1 MLHTKHNAIFH
12 YRMNPILKKIILG
25 VVIIAVVFVLYR
37 ALTGGEE
44 APALSSETPSGL
56 PPEQGGDLLALLLQ
70 LKSITLADDVFSDA
84 AFQSLQDFTVKLTP
98 EPIGRRNPFAP
109 IGAVETNNSSTTNPL

>member
-1 MLHTKHNAIFH
+1 
-12 YRMNPILKKIILG
+12 MNPTLKKILIG
-25 VVIIAVVFVLYR
+25 VIIIAVLFVLYR
-37 ALTGGEE
+37 VFTGGEE

-70 LKSITLADDVFSDA
+70 LKSITLADGVFSDA

-98 EPIGRRNPFAP
+98 EPIGRKNPFAP
-109 IGAVETNNSSTTNPL
+109 IGAVEASNGTTTNPL

>member
-1 MLHTKHNAIFH
+1 
-12 YRMNPILKKIILG
+12 MNPTLKKVIIG
-25 VVIIAVVFVLYR
+25 VVVIAVAFVLYR
-37 ALTGGEE
+37 AVAGGDE

-56 PPEQGGDLLALLLQ
+56 PAEQGGDLLALLLQ
-70 LKSITLADDVFSDA
+70 LRSITLADGVFSDA

-109 IGAVETNNSSTTNPL
+109 IGAVEANNSTTSTPF